1 MAYVDTI
8 LYEFKGDLSIN
19 DIYHMTYKELGYLR
33 KHRAK
38 IYEEKAKNPSLT
50 DAIETLAR

>member
-1 MAYVDTI
+1 MEYVNIVLD
-8 LYEFKGDLSIN
+8 EFNGQLSIN

-38 IYEEKAKNPSLT
+38 LNKSKNP
-50 DAIETLAR
+50 TLKDLPL